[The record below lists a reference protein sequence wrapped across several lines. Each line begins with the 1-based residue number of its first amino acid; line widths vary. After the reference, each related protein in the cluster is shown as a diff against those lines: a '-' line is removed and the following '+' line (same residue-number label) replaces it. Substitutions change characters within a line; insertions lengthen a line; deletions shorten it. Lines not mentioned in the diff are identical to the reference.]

1 MKRKTIYTLSA
12 LLLCVQ
18 LVFSSAGFAAESKEK
33 PLFDYQRSQ
42 LKNGLTVITL
52 EDFSC
57 PIVAVQVWYQVGS
70 KDERADRQGY
80 AHMFEH
86 MMFKGT
92 ENVGPKDHFQFL
104 QKTGGTTNAY
114 TSFDQTVYVETLPA
128 SQLALPLW
136 LEAERMA
143 FLKIDQESFDTE
155 RNVVEEELRKGENE
169 PYGTLYKKLAA
180 IVFKDHP
187 YCWTPIGNIACLRA
201 TSVADLRAFWQQYY
215 VPNNATLILVGAIK
229 HDKAVQ
235 MADQYFGWIQKRPEP
250 PRVSANASKPDKPQ
264 IVVIDDENAPA
275 AVAGYIFRTVPLGH
289 KDQIALDFL
298 SSILGGTQ
306 SSRLYRD
313 LVAES
318 QTAMYCASMTWNLQ
332 QDGIFAA
339 GAVQALGTDA
349 KTILEQ
355 IKKHIEKI
363 QKEGIT
369 DKELQTARNQQLR
382 SVITD
387 NLNIESKAQVLGSAA
402 VTIGDLDYAN
412 TILDRIRAVKAIDVQ
427 RIANEYLRFDQ
438 GFEISVKQNLSGM
451 LKASKDDE
459 TGGVTAEPEKQ
470 APPAGR
476 PGEKRPE
483 TWPAKAPIAKSEN
496 VDLSMAYSEHQL
508 KNGIKVIIVP
518 NHEVPFIS
526 VKLGCTLGA
535 ATETRPGTANLAL
548 QMLERGT
555 ANRSE
560 RQLAEELS
568 LYAIGLG
575 GSAGM
580 DNCQVNMSCLTEH
593 LDKGMDLLADVVRN
607 PSFEAAEFEK
617 LRKQTLTSLSV
628 NEKTP
633 EYLADKEFSFRL
645 FGTHPY
651 ARKVEGDSTDIEKL
665 TADDLKNWW
674 KQFVRPDNSVLI
686 FSGDIEA
693 QKALALAE
701 ATLGGWTCDTARPEV
716 KLAEIPQQEKTHIW
730 LVDNPG
736 SAQVQLRVGCH
747 SINRKDQP
755 DYFTS
760 RVVGNYFGGSFHS
773 RINET
778 LRVQK
783 GLTYGAFGSYAAQ
796 KEAGYFV
803 VDTFTKNETAGQAIT
818 SIIELLDQLKK
829 DGPNAEELELSRSYI
844 TGSFL
849 RRRETPQQVAND
861 LWLIEAESLGKDYYD
876 KLLAGVN
883 AADEAKCLA
892 LTNKTINTDQLT
904 IVVVGDATKIKA
916 DLEKIAPVTVIAKE
930 KS

>member
-1 MKRKTIYTLSA
+1 MKCKTIYALSVFWG
-12 LLLCVQ
+12 VQ
-18 LVFSSAGFAAESKEK
+18 MVFSLAALAADNKEK

-92 ENVGPKDHFQFL
+92 ENVGPKDHFQL
-104 QKTGGTTNAY
+104 IQKTGGTTNAY

-155 RNVVEEELRKGENE
+155 RKVVEEELRKGENE

-180 IVFKDHP
+180 IVFKDQP
-187 YCWTPIGNIACLRA
+187 YRWTPIGNIACLRA

-215 VPNNATLILVGAIK
+215 VPNNATLILVGAIR

-235 MADQYFGWIQKRPEP
+235 MAETYFGWIQKRPEP
-250 PRVSANASKPDKPQ
+250 PRVQVHASKPDAPQ

-275 AVAGYIFRTVPLGH
+275 AVAGYIFRTVPMGH
-289 KDQIALDFL
+289 TDQIALDFL

-306 SSRLYRD
+306 NSRLYRD
-313 LVAES
+313 LVADS
-318 QTAMYCASMTWNLQ
+318 QTATHCASMTWNLQ
-332 QDGIFAA
+332 QDGIFAV
-339 GAVQALGTDA
+339 GAVQAPGADA
-349 KTILEQ
+349 KTVLQQ
-355 IKKHIEKI
+355 IKKHIETI
-363 QKEGIT
+363 QKEGVT
-369 DKELQTARNQQLR
+369 DTELQTARNQQLR

-387 NLNIESKAQVLGSAA
+387 NLNIESKAQVLGTAA
-402 VTIGDLDYAN
+402 VTIGDLEYAN
-412 TILDRIRAVKAIDVQ
+412 SLLGRIRAVRAIDIQ
-427 RIANEYLRFDQ
+427 RVANTYLRFDQ

-451 LKASKDDE
+451 LNASKDDE
-459 TGGVTAEPEKQ
+459 TQGVIAEREKQ

-483 TWPAKAPIAKSEN
+483 TWPTTAPIAKSEN
-496 VDLSMAYSEHQL
+496 VDLSMVYSEHRL
-508 KNGIKVIIVP
+508 KNGIKVIVVP

-526 VKLGCTLGA
+526 VKLGCMAGA
-535 ATETRPGTANLAL
+535 ATEIKPGTANLAL

-555 ANRSE
+555 TTRSE
-560 RQLAEELS
+560 KQLAEELS
-568 LYAIGLG
+568 LYAISLG
-575 GSAGM
+575 GTADM
-580 DNCQVNMSCLTEH
+580 DTCQVNMSCLTEH

-607 PSFEAAEFEK
+607 ASFEATEFEK
-617 LRKQTLTSLSV
+617 LRKQTLTSLLV

-645 FGTHPY
+645 FGNHPY
-651 ARKVEGDSTDIEKL
+651 ARTVEGNSADIEKL
-665 TADDLKNWW
+665 TVDDLKQWW
-674 KQFVRPDNSVLI
+674 KQYVRPEDSVLI
-686 FSGDIEA
+686 FSGDIDA
-693 QKALALAE
+693 PKALVLAE
-701 ATLGGWTCDTARPEV
+701 TRLGEWTCDTARPEV
-716 KLAEIPQQEKTHIW
+716 KLAAIPQQEKTHIW

-755 DYFTS
+755 DYFIS

-783 GLTYGAFGSYAAQ
+783 GLTYGAFGSYTAQ

-803 VDTFTKNETAGQAIT
+803 VNTFTKNETAGQAIAA
-818 SIIELLDQLKK
+818 IIELLDQLRK
-829 DGPNAEELELSRSYI
+829 DGPTAEELELSRSYI
-844 TGSFL
+844 SGSIL
-849 RRRETPQQVAND
+849 RRRETPQQIAND
-861 LWLIEAESLGKDYYD
+861 LWLIEAESLGRDYYD

-892 LTNKTINTDQLT
+892 LANKTINPDQLT
-904 IVVVGDATKIKA
+904 IVVVGDAEKIKA
-916 DLEKIAPVTVIAKE
+916 DLEKIAPVTVVARDP
-930 KS
+930 S